1 MAPLDKN
8 NNVFVYYI
16 QTHYKQRGM
25 YPVKYVPLKLSQ
37 KDRKTQRHL
46 LAKSRKL
53 YKKGIYVNRVKDGKT
68 LSSYPH
74 KTSKHISHAEKIY
87 TIKNIHASPEL
98 AKKTGCS
105 VKALAEIE
113 RKGEGAYYS
122 SGSRPN
128 QTAQSWGRARLASAI
143 TAGKAAAVD
152 YSILEKGCSTKSK
165 ALTLAKKAVKKHG
178 HGTRRVPKKGG
189 APPVVV
195 NTDDVIS
202 ILGDNNELLLFN
214 RNDWDYDND
223 FYDKYTYDGNFPLSS
238 VPLKYRRILNNHGF
252 TIPLSYTQTN
262 ADALMRRVD
271 TPISFSSSM
280 SSPGSPRTPGSTL
293 SRYDSSSPGSPYI
306 DPYQFFTINEEV
318 DLLKSP
324 PKSRT
329 NNTEK
334 PSPVRTNPFQWYPS
348 PPRFGGPTP

>member
-1 MAPLDKN
+1 
-8 NNVFVYYI
+8 
-16 QTHYKQRGM
+16 M

-46 LAKSRKL
+46 LDKSRKL

-74 KTSKHISHAEKIY
+74 KKSKHISHAEKIY

-189 APPVVV
+189 AKPVVV
-195 NTDDVIS
+195 NTDDLIS

-214 RNDWDYDND
+214 QNHWDYDND

-238 VPLKYRRILNNHGF
+238 VPLKYRRILNKQGF

-262 ADALMRRVD
+262 ADVLIPRDHD
-271 TPISFSSSM
+271 TPVSFSSPM
-280 SSPGSPRTPGSTL
+280 SSQGSPRTPGSTL
-293 SRYDSSSPGSPYI
+293 SRYDSSSPLISEYVFSP
-306 DPYQFFTINEEV
+306 INEEGDNLRSPNRRV
-318 DLLKSP
+318 D
-324 PKSRT
+324 
-329 NNTEK
+329 
-334 PSPVRTNPFQWYPS
+334 SPVLRTNPFQSYPS
-348 PPRFGGPTP
+348 PPRLSP